1 MRAVPRPMNTEQII
15 AVGRVIERLLAC
27 GFAGLSLALGWNLFK
42 TGVVA
47 EQTAE
52 FTGAGWKATLKK
64 VGPGVFFA
72 LFGACVLG
80 YSIHSPLDIK
90 VSRSAD
96 GSSTNQ
102 YLYRVPITEINGID
116 IEFQNHA
123 LTAEQAYSRLRDA
136 VLKEAR

>member
-1 MRAVPRPMNTEQII
+1 MNTEQIL

-27 GFAGLSLALGWNLFK
+27 GFAGLSLALGWNLFRV
-42 TGVVA
+42 GVVT

-52 FTGAGWKATLKK
+52 FTAGSWKATLKR

-90 VSRSAD
+90 SSRSAE
-96 GSSTNQ
+96 GTIVNQ
-102 YLYRVPITEINGID
+102 YLYRVPVTEINAID
-116 IEFQNHA
+116 IEYQNHA
-123 LTAEQAYSRLRDA
+123 ITVEQAYSHLREA
-136 VLKEAR
+136 VLKETPK